1 MNTEYIDGLFKR
13 LRELQSDKEFYI
25 NEETV
30 EYLLLKKLSLLNV
43 KILAIKQTLKNK
55 GYNV

>member
-1 MNTEYIDGLFKR
+1 MNTEHIDSLFKR
-13 LRELQSDKEFYI
+13 LRELNEDKDFYR
-25 NEETV
+25 NEENV